1 MLLCATV
8 TAPTMAE
15 LRRRRDAVSG
25 ADLVEMRL
33 DSVVDPNVAGAL
45 EGRKTP
51 VVVTCRPA
59 WEGGQFRGSEEE
71 RLRILKEALDAGAEY
86 VDIEWRAR
94 FDDLVARSRGRRV
107 VLSAHDFDMVP
118 IDLVARLHAMQSTGA
133 AVVKLAARLTRLSD
147 CIPLMNIRQ
156 STSADQN
163 VVVIGMG
170 EFGAATRIL
179 PGRFGSIWAYAGSDA
194 AVGQIPVDAL
204 LNEYGFRRINSS
216 TDVYGIVGRPVAH
229 SVSPAMH
236 TAAIRATRFDGVSLP
251 LPATDADDFVTFAR
265 AFGIKGASVTTPY
278 KVALYERVDEAYS
291 VARRIGAINTIRVD
305 NGRWIGANTDASGF
319 LQPVAGRLPLAG
331 ARVSILGTGGAARAV
346 AVALGASGA
355 DVSVHGRDARAA
367 EDVAVLVSGKAG
379 PWPPR
384 ANSWDLLINCTPI
397 GMHPRVSETPL
408 TAERLTGR
416 FVYDL
421 VYNPPVTRLLREA
434 ATAGC
439 QTIGGL
445 EMLVAQAHEQFHW
458 WTDVRPPAG
467 VMREAALRRLAEF
480 IRAEDHL
487 A

>member
-1 MLLCATV
+1 MHPLLCATV

-33 DSVVDPNVAGAL
+33 DSVVDPSVAGAL

-94 FDDLVARSRGRRV
+94 LDDLVARSRGRRV

-147 CIPLMNIRQ
+147 CIPLMNIRK

-194 AVGQIPVDAL
+194 AIGQIPVDTL
-204 LNEYGFRRINSS
+204 LNEYGFRSISS
-216 TDVYGIVGRPVAH
+216 TTDVYGIVGRPVAH

-236 TAAIRATRFDGVSLP
+236 NAAIRATRL
-251 LPATDADDFVTFAR
+251 
-265 AFGIKGASVTTPY
+265 
-278 KVALYERVDEAYS
+278 DEAYS

-367 EDVAVLVSGKAG
+367 EDVAGLVSGKAG

-397 GMHPRVSETPL
+397 GMHPRVSETP
-408 TAERLTGR
+408 
-416 FVYDL
+416 
-421 VYNPPVTRLLREA
+421 
-434 ATAGC
+434 
-439 QTIGGL
+439 
-445 EMLVAQAHEQFHW
+445 
-458 WTDVRPPAG
+458 
-467 VMREAALRRLAEF
+467 
-480 IRAEDHL
+480 
-487 A
+487 